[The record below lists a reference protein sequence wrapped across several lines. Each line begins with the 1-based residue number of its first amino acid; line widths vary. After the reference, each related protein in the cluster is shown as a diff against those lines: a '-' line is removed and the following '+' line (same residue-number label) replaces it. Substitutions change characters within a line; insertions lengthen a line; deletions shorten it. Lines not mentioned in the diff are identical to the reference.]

1 MLKWKDSYSVNVEE
15 IDNQHKKLFEI
26 GISLY
31 NLSSLKDDF
40 DHYDEIVN
48 IIDEL
53 RDYTIYHFNFE
64 EDLLRKNGYED
75 IESHS
80 IEHDFFVKKLKRIE
94 KKDID
99 GQQNQA
105 IMEMTEFL
113 IDWISSHILQ
123 SDMKYKAYLNSKGV
137 Y

>member
-1 MLKWKDSYSVNVEE
+1 MIRWKDTYSVNVEE

-26 GISLY
+26 GGRLY
-31 NLSSLKDDF
+31 DLSSLKDDF
-40 DHYDEIVN
+40 DHYDEIMD
-48 IIDEL
+48 IIGEL

-64 EDLLRKNGYED
+64 EELLKKNGYEE
-75 IESHS
+75 IENHS

-99 GQQNQA
+99 GQQGQT
-105 IMEMTEFL
+105 IMEITEFL
-113 IDWISSHILQ
+113 IDWVSSHILK
-123 SDMKYKAYLNSKGV
+123 SDMQYKPYLNSKGV